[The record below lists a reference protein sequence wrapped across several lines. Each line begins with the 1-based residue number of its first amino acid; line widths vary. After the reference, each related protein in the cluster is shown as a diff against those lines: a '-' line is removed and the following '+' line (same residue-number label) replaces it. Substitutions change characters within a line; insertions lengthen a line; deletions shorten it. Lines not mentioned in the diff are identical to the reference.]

1 MSISFAQDGAQK
13 TAEIREAQFLHLLL
27 VAGHPPFKDPR
38 IRWQVCGASPHH
50 SFVTI
55 GLQQTNAPDAAFA
68 LNRPFS
74 QVLEVVDDRYG
85 LFGRPQETEACWSRS
100 LLAVSLEGVLCSLVF
115 DDQSPVLDAYQIPK
129 ERRPAFRAIVRHFL
143 SAAWRLVALGGGISQ
158 ASSVIAADLDSL
170 LAGVVL
176 KHTHRVPL
184 VYDAHE
190 AWTEAFQDHSEPERV
205 FWRAFEALLCREADR
220 CFIPSPIAARV
231 LEDRYGVSFEVLPN
245 AEPLASA
252 FTAQT
257 DQATAPRPPTF
268 LFQGIV
274 SPHRGL
280 MQLIDAWHRLQ
291 SDAVLVIRGPSYD
304 DQYLVDLQAQAGLL
318 LNKKIFFPPPVSEEA
333 LVEMCAQ
340 ADVGVISYEPVNLN
354 NYAACPNKLSQ
365 YMAAGLPILTNKL
378 PYIEE
383 VIQSGQCGVAVDF
396 ADVTALAAAIDRFTI
411 DHAWR
416 RQLGHHAQRYFS
428 ETFHWEKVSVGFYR
442 FLEQNGVPLAKGH
455 ATFSYSPPTV
465 DPHQLFVHLKAQY
478 GLREVFPLQDTEL
491 DALADENDLI
501 HTSQHP
507 MLQFVPQEDG
517 QFAAT
522 LLLPRVVDVTH
533 VLLVFEAPALPRA
546 LQVTAFNEGGV
557 CGEQAVSN
565 LQSAACLVGLAGNP
579 TKSIT
584 VSINANEAVDGP
596 PQITHIA
603 CLSYGIV
610 RKSAA

>member
-1 MSISFAQDGAQK
+1 MRISFTQEGAQK

-38 IRWQVCGASPHH
+38 IRWQVCGASPEHA
-50 SFVTI
+50 FVTI
-55 GLQQTNAPDAAFA
+55 GLHQTNEPDTAFA

-85 LFGRPQETEACWSRS
+85 LFGRPREAEACWSKS
-100 LLAVSLEGVLCSLVF
+100 LLAVSLEWVLCSLVF
-115 DDQSPVLDAYQIPK
+115 DAESPVLDAYQIPK

-143 SAAWRLVALGGGISQ
+143 STAWRLVALGSGLSQ
-158 ASSVIAADLDSL
+158 VSSVIAADLDSL

-205 FWRAFEALLCREADR
+205 FWRAFEALLCREADQ
-220 CFIPSPIAARV
+220 CFIPSDLLARE
-231 LEDRYGVSFEVLPN
+231 LEKRYGVPFAVLPN
-245 AEPLASA
+245 AEPLISGYLANTGHPHA
-252 FTAQT
+252 
-257 DQATAPRPPTF
+257 DRPPIF

-280 MQLIDAWHRLQ
+280 MLLIDAWHHLQ
-291 SDAVLVIRGPSYD
+291 SDALLLIRGPSND
-304 DQYLVDLQAQAGLL
+304 EQYFAQLQAHAGTILD
-318 LNKKIFFPPPVSEEA
+318 KKIFFPPPVSEDA

-354 NYAACPNKLSQ
+354 NYGSCPNKLSQ
-365 YMAAGLPILTNKL
+365 YMAAGLPILSNQL
-378 PYIEE
+378 PCIEE
-383 VIQSGQCGVAVDF
+383 VIRSGHCGVAVDF
-396 ADVTALAAAIDRFTI
+396 TDATALAAAIDRLTV

-442 FLEQNGVPLAKGH
+442 FLEQHGVPLAMGR
-455 ATFSYSPPTV
+455 ATFSYRPPTV
-465 DPHQLFVHLKAQY
+465 DAHQLFAHLKAQC
-478 GLREVFPLQDTEL
+478 GLRELFPLQDTGL

-501 HTSQHP
+501 RTSQHP

-517 QFAAT
+517 RFAAT

-557 CGEQAVSN
+557 CGEQVVSN
-565 LQSAACLVGLAGNP
+565 NRSAACLVGLAGNP

-584 VSINANEAVDGP
+584 VSINACEAADGP